1 MTDRNGF
8 QTAQSLDRLHGLV
21 IQIRNAI
28 PQNIALWGTDEVRGL
43 ANGELW
49 FSADG
54 DEVGGGCLVC
64 VHGVEDVF
72 VFLVGAESGEGEP
85 CLTCWGDVLSGI
97 ETDGTFIFEI

>member
-8 QTAQSLDRLHGLV
+8 QTAQCLDRLHGLI
-21 IQIRNAI
+21 IQIRNTI
-28 PQNIALWGTDEVRGL
+28 PENIALRGTYKVCRL

-54 DEVGGGCLVC
+54 DEVGGGGFVC

-72 VFLVGAESGEGEP
+72 VFSVGAECGEGEP